1 MSDTFLYNRID
12 ELETQ
17 LKQKE
22 AECERLRDSLD
33 INNLD
38 IEVITERAYKSLR
51 LYQHTGARG
60 QMLTEHDTYE
70 YHLIKSVIEQLK
82 EKGE

>member
-22 AECERLRDSLD
+22 AECERLRDS
-33 INNLD
+33 
-38 IEVITERAYKSLR
+38 
-51 LYQHTGARG
+51 
-60 QMLTEHDTYE
+60 
-70 YHLIKSVIEQLK
+70 
-82 EKGE
+82 